1 MRIVDLRSDTK
12 TLPTDEMLEAIRTA
26 KLGDDVDREDP
37 TVNRVEELAA
47 KKLGKEAG
55 LLVTSGSQ
63 GNLVS
68 IMTHTKHGDEIF
80 VEKYSHLYNS
90 ESGAFAAIAGCIP
103 RTLES
108 NRGVIDPEELE
119 KAIRPPNIH
128 FAKPTLVCIENT
140 HNWWGGAVIR
150 PEQVKA
156 IVEVARDHELAVHCD
171 GARIFNAAVAL
182 KTDVKNLVKD
192 CDSVMFCVSK
202 GLSAP
207 IGSLLVGNEEFIE
220 KARRNRKLLG
230 GGMRQ
235 AGIIAAPAI
244 IAIEK
249 MVDRLREDHENA
261 RILGEGMT
269 QMGVFDLLPV
279 ETNIIIFEL
288 ARLGITAPEFANK
301 LKTKGILAYAREQI
315 VRFVTHRGVTR
326 DDVEYA
332 LVQIEDIL
340 TNLVKS

>member
-12 TLPTDEMLEAIRTA
+12 TLPTEEMLRAICTA
-26 KLGDDVDREDP
+26 ELGDDVDREDP
-37 TVNRVEELAA
+37 TVNRLEELAA

-55 LLVTSGSQ
+55 LLVTSGTQ

-68 IMTHTKHGDEIF
+68 IMTHTNQGDEIF
-80 VEKYSHLYNS
+80 VEKYSHLYTND
-90 ESGAFAAIAGCIP
+90 SGALSAIVGCIP

-108 NRGVIDPEELE
+108 NRGVINPEELN
-119 KAIRPPNIH
+119 KAIRSPNIH

-140 HNWWGGAVIR
+140 HNRWGGAVIR

-156 IVEVARDHELAVHCD
+156 MVEVARDHKLAVHCD

-207 IGSLLVGNEEFIE
+207 IGSLLGGDEEFID
-220 KARRNRKLLG
+220 KARQNRKLLG

-244 IAIEK
+244 IAIEN

-261 RILGEGMT
+261 RILAEEMA
-269 QMGVFDLLPV
+269 QIGVFDLLPV

-288 ARLGITAPEFANK
+288 NRLGISAPEFANI
-301 LKTKGILAYAREQI
+301 LKTKGILAYSREQI

-332 LVQIEDIL
+332 LVQIEDIVN
-340 TNLVKS
+340 TLVKS

>member
-12 TLPTDEMLEAIRTA
+12 TLPTEEMLEAIRTA
-26 KLGDDVDREDP
+26 ELGDDVDREDP

-55 LLVTSGSQ
+55 LLVTSGTQ

-80 VEKYSHLYNS
+80 VEKYSHLYNN
-90 ESGAFAAIAGCIP
+90 ETGAFAAIAGCIP
-103 RTLES
+103 HTLNS
-108 NRGVIDPEELE
+108 NRGAIDPEELK

-140 HNWWGGAVIR
+140 HNRWGGAVIR

-156 IVEVARDHELAVHCD
+156 IAEVAQNHDLAVHCD

-182 KTDVKNLVKD
+182 KTDVKNLVID

-207 IGSLLVGNEEFIE
+207 IGSLVVGSSEFIE

-244 IAIEK
+244 IAIEQ

-261 RILGEGMT
+261 RILGEGLE

-288 ARLGITAPEFANK
+288 AGLGISTPEFVNK
-301 LKTKGILAYAREQI
+301 LKAKGILAYARKQI
-315 VRFVTHRGVTR
+315 VRFVTRRGVTR
-326 DDVEYA
+326 DDVTYA
-332 LVQIEDIL
+332 LAQIEDIV
-340 TNLVKS
+340 TDLVKP

>member
-12 TLPTDEMLEAIRTA
+12 TLPTEEMLEAIRTTE
-26 KLGDDVDREDP
+26 LGDDVDREDP
-37 TVNRVEELAA
+37 TVNKVEELAA

-80 VEKYSHLYNS
+80 VEKYSHLYIS

-103 RTLES
+103 CLLES
-108 NRGVIDPEELE
+108 NRGAIDPEELE

-140 HNWWGGAVIR
+140 HNRWGGAVIH

-156 IVEVARDHELAVHCD
+156 IIEVAQNHELAVHCD

-182 KTDVKNLVKD
+182 KTNVKNLVKD

-207 IGSLLVGNEEFIE
+207 IGSLVVGNEEFID

-249 MVDRLREDHENA
+249 MVNRLREDHENA
-261 RILGEGMT
+261 QILGEGLE

-288 ARLGITAPEFANK
+288 ARLGISAIEFVNK
-301 LKTKGILAYAREQI
+301 LKAKGILAYSRKQI
-315 VRFVTHRGVTR
+315 VRFVTHRSVTR
-326 DDVEYA
+326 DDVEYTLA
-332 LVQIEDIL
+332 QIKDIV
-340 TNLVKS
+340 TEHKT